1 MKKILFYF
9 IGLFL
14 THFCSAQIVQAT
26 DLLKMHSC
34 TNYDCANSLIE
45 ENGYLYSD
53 TPIKQEGKT
62 GYLYTH
68 PTEKKLTT
76 SEQSTINVYHTI
88 VYELNESSSEM
99 VIYYFYGDEEYQDLL
114 KQLETLGFKKLNTKL
129 LKSFLLKIDE
139 RMVLLNLIQLIPML
153 LIPLKSFTLTQK
165 TRCRV
170 DMRKFL
176 TE

>member
-34 TNYDCANSLIE
+34 TNYDCANSLIVA
-45 ENGYLYSD
+45 NGYLYSN
-53 TPIKQEGKT
+53 TPIKQDGKT

-114 KQLETLGFKKLNTKL
+114 KQLETLGFKKLFVSDK
-129 LKSFLLKIDE
+129 E
-139 RMVLLNLIQLIPML
+139 GG
-153 LIPLKSFTLTQK
+153 FTY
-165 TRCRV
+165 
-170 DMRKFL
+170 FL
-176 TE
+176 TSSPDYPGKALHIEAETRVKDNHKYTEYTLNIL

>member
-34 TNYDCANSLIE
+34 TNYDCANSLIVT
-45 ENGYLYSD
+45 NGYLYSD

-68 PTEKKLTT
+68 PTEKKLTA

-114 KQLETLGFKKLNTKL
+114 KQLETLGFKKLFVSDK
-129 LKSFLLKIDE
+129 E
-139 RMVLLNLIQLIPML
+139 GG
-153 LIPLKSFTLTQK
+153 FTY
-165 TRCRV
+165 
-170 DMRKFL
+170 FL
-176 TE
+176 TSSPDYPGKALHIEAETRVKDNHKYTEYTLNIL